1 MRAVLVGVLRVVD
14 DAAAAAAVAV
24 MTVAVADVDVD
35 EAGSTR
41 LRPMTTKTPTIGCY
55 FFDGVA

>member
-14 DAAAAAAVAV
+14 AAAAAVAV
-24 MTVAVADVDVD
+24 MMVAVADVDVD

>member
-14 DAAAAAAVAV
+14 AAAAAVAV
-24 MTVAVADVDVD
+24 TMVAVADVDVD

>member
-1 MRAVLVGVLRVVD
+1 MRAVLVGVLRVV
-14 DAAAAAAVAV
+14 AAAAVAV
-24 MTVAVADVDVD
+24 AVLMVAAADVDVD

>member
-1 MRAVLVGVLRVVD
+1 MRAALVGVLRVV
-14 DAAAAAAVAV
+14 AVAAVAV
-24 MTVAVADVDVD
+24 MTVAAADVDVD